1 MSRIFF
7 DQHDRIQYYGSP
19 VGYLKEDRA
28 VVDPNFLTEELAA
41 FLENRNLNAE
51 WREGIYDRLALG
63 QESDPDPVPPAL
75 KNCRVWQ
82 LRRDTPIELRFID
95 YDTLLERFGE
105 PDPANYAVVYDGQ
118 VETND
123 LEEIY
128 SMFNIGKR
136 PTDYTGH
143 SMSMSDVVEL
153 YDDAGSEF
161 HYCDRTGFQQIIFHQ
176 QPPEMKI
183 TM

>member
-19 VGYLKEDRA
+19 AGYLKEDRA
-28 VVDPNFLTEELAA
+28 VVDPNFRTEELAA
-41 FLENRNLNAE
+41 FLEDRNLKAE
-51 WREGIYDRLALG
+51 WREGVYDRLMLG
-63 QESDPDPVPPAL
+63 QKSGLDPASPIL
-75 KNCRVWQ
+75 KSCRVWQ
-82 LRRDTPIELRFID
+82 LQRDSPIELRFID
-95 YDTLLERFGE
+95 YGTLLERFGE

-118 VETND
+118 IETND
-123 LEEIY
+123 LEEVY
-128 SMFNIGKR
+128 AMFNIGKR
-136 PTDYTGH
+136 PPGYTGH

-161 HYCDRTGFQQIIFHQ
+161 HYCDRMGFQQITFQQ
-176 QPPEMKI
+176 QPPEMEM